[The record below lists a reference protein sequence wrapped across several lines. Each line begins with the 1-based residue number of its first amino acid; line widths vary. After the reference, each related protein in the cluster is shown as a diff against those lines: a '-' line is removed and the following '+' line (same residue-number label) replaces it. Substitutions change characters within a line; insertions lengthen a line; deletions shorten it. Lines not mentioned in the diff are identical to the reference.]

1 MRIATH
7 ALRTALLAV
16 LSVLLVSPALAQ
28 DNIIAFGDFEGFSAG
43 QLSNSGNYF
52 GGDGYFGQ
60 TGDGEPSTQFGTFFI
75 DDAVGHDGSSQSLR
89 ADYDGGAA
97 QVYSFQFV
105 PQEELEVGT
114 EYTLSVWARTDATSG
129 PNLSGGVQDP
139 NDNYSSVATLVPA
152 TALTTEWQEF
162 TVTFEAPVSTT
173 LNFGFSF
180 GYPANEGASVWIDD
194 LSLVANDDGGDDAS
208 LVINEVDADQAGTD
222 AAEFV
227 EIYNPGD
234 SAVTLDDYVIVLING
249 SDDASYG
256 AYDLDGYTVDAGD
269 YFVFCGDAAN
279 VPNCDLEV
287 GAGTTNL
294 IQNGQDAVAL
304 YTGEASAFPEDTPA
318 TQTNL
323 VDAIAYDT
331 NDDDDPDL
339 LAALG
344 LTAQY
349 DENANGNGVNESI
362 QRVPDGSDTIV
373 TAIATPGAANA
384 ANPPPQMLT
393 ALLRGEFE
401 VPAVDTDAKGGATA
415 VLNGTTLTVTGS
427 FAGLESDYDPSVGSH
442 IHGGAADENGAVV
455 LALTPTLDADNRGGT
470 WEAANNTFTV
480 RSTFADSLQAGLAYV
495 NVHTVDQQGG
505 EIRGQLGTETQM
517 LPFALRG
524 ANEVPAVPTT
534 GSGSGMVTIDGDMV
548 TVTGSF
554 MDLESDYN
562 ASVGSHI
569 HGGAADENGA
579 VVLALTPTL
588 DADNRGG
595 TWEAA
600 NNTFTVRSTFADSL
614 RAGLAYVNVHTV
626 DRPSGEIR
634 GQIGTPPLAP
644 DANYAMNG
652 SFEES
657 ETGTVDPNTDTP
669 GWNVTAGGTSAATF
683 EVVEEG
689 AQDGDKAL
697 KVTVTATGVNA
708 YDVEAANEP
717 IIVDA
722 GTTYTYSIWAKA
734 ETDGATAAFTVG
746 EGPPNYQEFGAIRDA
761 SLTTEWQQFTYE
773 FTPDTTSIRAPVH
786 FSFTANVGNAV
797 YIDNLSIQVTPTVLT
812 IAEARAAGSGETVT
826 IEGTVTRSA
835 GAFTYI
841 QDDTAAL
848 AIRQTSGD
856 FFDGV
861 ADMTIAEGTTL
872 RVTGE
877 LSSFNGLL
885 QINGS
890 DLMSYSV
897 TGTDLTPPE
906 AQVVTLSELATNG
919 EAYES
924 ELVTVGGVTFADTGN
939 FAERTNYTVTDGT
952 GGDVEFRVPNAGDS
966 TVDDTAIPAQANV
979 TGIVGQFD
987 SDDLPTG
994 GTGYQ
999 LLLIEAD
1006 DIVNTVD
1013 TIGGPSAEASLAVA
1027 NPIRGASTVRFATGV
1042 AGPASVAV
1050 FDMLGR
1056 QVVVLADGETDGSGQ
1071 SVRLD
1076 ASGLASG
1083 VYVIRMQA
1091 GDLTMT
1097 RTVTV
1102 VR

>member
-427 FAGLESDYDPSVGSH
+427 FAGLESDYDP
-442 IHGGAADENGAVV
+442 
-455 LALTPTLDADNRGGT
+455 
-470 WEAANNTFTV
+470 
-480 RSTFADSLQAGLAYV
+480 
-495 NVHTVDQQGG
+495 
-505 EIRGQLGTETQM
+505 
-517 LPFALRG
+517 
-524 ANEVPAVPTT
+524 
-534 GSGSGMVTIDGDMV
+534 
-548 TVTGSF
+548 
-554 MDLESDYN
+554 
-562 ASVGSHI
+562 SVGSHI